1 MNKDAC
7 ILFAPWTSR
16 ALRIAGIAAAV
27 GFVVLGWAITG
38 TPIELKMGLV
48 QKIFYIHLP
57 SAWCAFLGFFLAA
70 CASVL
75 YLAKRKPIFDALA
88 VSAAEVGL
96 VFTTVVLLTGSAWGR
111 AVWGVWWTW
120 DVRLT
125 TTLILWF
132 IYVGYLMLRSAYEGQ
147 ERQATLAAV
156 YAIVG
161 FLDVPVVHMSVNFS
175 ETQHPKV
182 LRSSGGGGLAPEMVQ
197 TLWLGSVVFLVF
209 FLFLWLLR
217 ARAEIMERRAEAL
230 SALAE
235 QK

>member
-7 ILFAPWTSR
+7 FLFAPWTSR
-16 ALRIAGIAAAV
+16 ALRAAGIVSAV
-27 GFVVLGWAITG
+27 GFVFLGWVIAL
-38 TPIELKMGLV
+38 TPLELKMGV
-48 QKIFYIHLP
+48 IQKIFYIHLP

-75 YLAKRKPIFDALA
+75 YLVKRRPVFDALA
-88 VSAAEVGL
+88 VSAAEVG
-96 VFTTVVLLTGSAWGR
+96 VAFTTVVLLTGSAWGR
-111 AVWGVWWTW
+111 AAWGVWWTW

-132 IYVGYLMLRSAYEGQ
+132 IYVGYLMLRSAFAGQ
-147 ERQATLAAV
+147 ERQAALAAV

-161 FLDVPVVHMSVNFS
+161 FLDVPVVYMCVNFI

-197 TLWLGSVVFLVF
+197 TLLLGSVVFLVF
-209 FLFLWLLR
+209 FVFLWLLR
-217 ARAEIMERRAEAL
+217 ARAECLERRAGAL